1 MMSEFQQD
9 SSTAP
14 GANPDSGSSSALKG
28 TLASSKGPAN
38 SSSSTE
44 NSSNATK
51 KQKPA
56 LKLENMPTPRI
67 YMNNDDKPGSILVKE
82 NDPKSADVTAAVA
95 NKNAGNGPGST
106 SSLLDAIGREPQ
118 HKKTPSVHA
127 HFLEGETEPGLRSRS
142 ASGSD
147 KALDADSH
155 PRNAFARDSN
165 LEAKKFQSVLA
176 GGASSSASSIE
187 RASSPEKKALTAS
200 SASSSAVAPG
210 GTASSSTAPNTGS
223 SSGVNN
229 DPRLPTD
236 DGKIHILLGATGSI
250 STGKLREIINKLGDI
265 YGKDKVSIQI
275 ILTQAAEH
283 FVSRGEIPSS
293 VRIWRDNDEWKTW
306 RTRTDPVL
314 HIELRRWADILVIC
328 PLSANTL
335 GKIALGLCDNL
346 LTNVIR
352 AWNTQYPILIA
363 PAMLSYA
370 YNHPAT
376 KRHLKV
382 IQEDMKWIE
391 VLKPVEKVVGSY
403 GDIGMGGMMDWVQIV
418 DKVVMKLG
426 GYPDDE
432 DEDEDEDE
440 ETRIGE
446 DEDDEDEDEDDDQ
459 GAGLPGASKLKK
471 TGDVAVVDEDDDEDL
486 GVQGLSLA
494 EQENYEKTHKKLRS
508 SKSFS

>member
-1 MMSEFQQD
+1 MSEFQKPPA
-9 SSTAP
+9 AP
-14 GANPDSGSSSALKG
+14 GADPDSSLRG
-28 TLASSKGPAN
+28 TFASSKGPSN
-38 SSSSTE
+38 TGSGTE
-44 NSSNATK
+44 TSSNSTK

-82 NDPKSADVTAAVA
+82 SDPKSSDIAAA
-95 NKNAGNGPGST
+95 NTNTGNGGAGST

-127 HFLEGETEPGLRSRS
+127 HFLEGETDPGLRSRS

-147 KALDADSH
+147 KALDPDSH

-165 LEAKKFQSVLA
+165 SEAKKFQSVLA
-176 GGASSSASSIE
+176 GGVSSSASSIE
-187 RASSPEKKALTAS
+187 RASSPEKKALATS
-200 SASSSAVAPG
+200 SSSSSAIAAG
-210 GTASSSTAPNTGS
+210 GTGITTSSTAPNTGS

-306 RTRTDPVL
+306 RSRTDPVL

-335 GKIALGLCDNL
+335 GKLALGLCDNL

-426 GYPDDE
+426 GYPDDD

-446 DEDDEDEDEDDDQ
+446 DDDDEDEDEEDAHDS
-459 GAGLPGASKLKK
+459 GFSGVSKSMKG
-471 TGDVAVVDEDDDEDL
+471 GDVAVVDEDDDEDL